1 MAEVFFNETGQRVF
15 DVFAENQ
22 SVLKDLDLVADIGA
36 PFTAKIYTFA
46 IEAQGTL
53 TIDFDASVDNAKVSG
68 IEVVYYPNLAPTAP
82 FAPPVRAPTA
92 APTKAPVTST
102 TAPVTSTTAPVTTAP
117 VTAAPVTSPTTPPS
131 FSMAPTGLPEIV
143 YRVNAGSFAFTSGA
157 GNVWVQDTFSND
169 GTNFTD
175 NTAAISE

>member
-1 MAEVFFNETGQRVF
+1 MAEIFFNETGERVF

-22 SVLKDLDLVADIGA
+22 SVLKDIDLVADIGA

-92 APTKAPVTST
+92 APT
-102 TAPVTSTTAPVTTAP
+102 TAPVTTPTTAP
-117 VTAAPVTSPTTPPS
+117 VTAPVTTPTTPPS
-131 FSMAPTGLPEIV
+131 FSMAPSGLPEIV
-143 YRVNAGSFAFTSGA
+143 YRVNAGSFEFTSGA
-157 GNVWVQDTFSND
+157 GNAWVQDTFSND
-169 GTNFTD
+169 GANYTD
-175 NTAAISE
+175 NNAAISK